1 VRKDNELRHNVEK
14 TSEFVKGSFGETH
27 FLRVKSIGANL
38 RNAHGVFDPGGDFL
52 KVFSLVGARPQI
64 IKEAVLHE
72 AFKSRG
78 IREILVH
85 SGQHYDHNMSDVF
98 FEVLNIKEPN
108 YNLNAGSGKHGEM
121 TGKIMIEFENVVEKE
136 KPDMII
142 VYGDTNTTL
151 AGAIV
156 GAKLKIPVAHVEAGI
171 RQQPKDMPEEINRIL
186 TDHVSKLL
194 FCPSRLAMENL
205 KREGITEGVHFVGDV
220 MYDLF
225 KKMESRFSYESFE
238 KLNLKENRY
247 IVLTLHRDFNVDRK
261 EILEKILR
269 AVSRVSE
276 RFQIVFPI
284 HPRTKNRIKE
294 FGLQDCLKGVTV
306 IEPVDYLNL
315 MGLVKKCRKVITDSG
330 GLQKEAYFAGK
341 RAIVLMPDTGWRE
354 LVEAGWNR
362 LASAENLLDLVL
374 EDEEVEYPAGLY
386 GNGDSAQ
393 KIVGIISSFN
403 V

>member
-1 VRKDNELRHNVEK
+1 M
-14 TSEFVKGSFGETH
+14 
-27 FLRVKSIGANL
+27 
-38 RNAHGVFDPGGDFL
+38 
-52 KVFSLVGARPQI
+52 KVLSLVGARPQI

-85 SGQHYDHNMSDVF
+85 SGQHYDRNMSDVF
-98 FEVLNIKEPN
+98 FEVLNIREPD

-121 TGKIMIEFENVVEKE
+121 TGKIMIEFEKVVEKE
-136 KPDMII
+136 KPDII
-142 VYGDTNTTL
+142 VVYGDTNTTL

-194 FCPSRLAMENL
+194 FCPSQLAVENL
-205 KREGITEGVHFVGDV
+205 KKEGITNGVHFVGDV

-247 IVLTLHRDFNVDRK
+247 IVLTLHRDFNVDHK

-284 HPRTKNRIKE
+284 HPRTKNRVKE

-315 MGLVKKCRKVITDSG
+315 MGLVKKCHKVITDSG

-362 LASAENLLDLVL
+362 LASADNLLDLVL
-374 EDEEVEYPAGLY
+374 EDEEVEYPADLY

-393 KIVGIISSFN
+393 KIVGIISSFSA
-403 V
+403 